1 MEQDEAARVR
11 ALGEIAAEFDLD
23 AIRIR
28 TGDTEIEIVR
38 RDPAAHAPGPV
49 VYAAPAPPGALAGP
63 AGAANGAAALGA
75 EAPSPARGAGANVR
89 RVTAPVVGVFYRA
102 AAPGADP
109 FVEVGS
115 RVQAGDTLCIL
126 EAMKLMNEINSEYAG
141 VVSNILVENGELVS
155 LGQELFWI
163 EP

>member
-23 AIRIR
+23 AIRVR

-38 RDPAAHAPGPV
+38 RDAAVHASPV
-49 VYAAPAPPGALAGP
+49 VYAAPPPGSAGAPPSGAP
-63 AGAANGAAALGA
+63 AGGA
-75 EAPSPARGAGANVR
+75 EAPARAANAPSANVR
-89 RVTAPVVGVFYRA
+89 KITAPVVGVFYRSA
-102 AAPGADP
+102 NPDADA
-109 FVEVGS
+109 FVDVGS
-115 RVQAGDTLCIL
+115 RVAAGDTLCIL
-126 EAMKLMNEINSEYAG
+126 EAMKLMNELTTDYAG
-141 VVSNILVENGELVS
+141 VVARILVENGELVS

>member
-1 MEQDEAARVR
+1 MDQDEAARVR

-23 AIRIR
+23 AIRVR

-38 RDPAAHAPGPV
+38 RDPAVHAGPIA
-49 VYAAPAPPGALAGP
+49 YAAPPASPPGSSGMPSAPGAAAEP
-63 AGAANGAAALGA
+63 AGARAAG
-75 EAPSPARGAGANVR
+75 PNVR
-89 RVTAPVVGVFYRA
+89 KVTAPVVGVFYRA
-102 AAPGADP
+102 PAPGADP
-109 FVEVGS
+109 FVEIGS
-115 RVQAGDTLCIL
+115 RVSAGDPLCIL
-126 EAMKLMNEINSEYAG
+126 EAMKLMNEINTDYAG

>member
-23 AIRIR
+23 AIRVR

-38 RDPAAHAPGPV
+38 RDASAVAHPAPV
-49 VYAAPAPPGALAGP
+49 SPPLATAFDAGAGAPPGGAEIPAGP
-63 AGAANGAAALGA
+63 
-75 EAPSPARGAGANVR
+75 GAGGNAR
-89 RVTAPVVGVFYRA
+89 RVTAPVVGVFYRSA
-102 AAPGADP
+102 SPGADP
-109 FVEVGS
+109 FVEIGS
-115 RVQAGDTLCIL
+115 RVTVGQTLCIL
-126 EAMKLMNEINSEYAG
+126 EAMKLMNEIASDYAG
-141 VVSNILVENGELVS
+141 TVTRCLVENGELVS

>member
-1 MEQDEAARVR
+1 MEHDEAARVR

-23 AIRIR
+23 AIRVR
-28 TGDTEIEIVR
+28 TGDVEIEIVR
-38 RDPAAHAPGPV
+38 RDPAAAAPV
-49 VYAAPAPPGALAGP
+49 VYAAAPAPGAPAPPGV
-63 AGAANGAAALGA
+63 GAAPADAAVQA
-75 EAPSPARGAGANVR
+75 APANVR
-89 RVTAPVVGVFYRA
+89 KVTAPVVGVFYRA
-102 AAPGADP
+102 ASPGADP

-115 RVQAGDTLCIL
+115 RVQVGDTLCIL

-141 VVSNILVENGELVS
+141 VVTNIVVENGELVS